1 MREKTNLIYE
11 GIVIVLIISDIILL
25 TSLFFV
31 NVSPQVYTL
40 ILYYDLLVVLILIPD
55 FIYRFWKSND
65 KKKFLKE
72 NWTDIIGMI
81 PEIIVGP
88 ISTVFRYF
96 RFIRIFKILSL
107 FKKEIRHFIRF
118 LHKSKIDYGIFL
130 VLIILICGATALFF
144 IEFGINDKINTFDD
158 AFWYLIAT
166 VTTVG
171 YGDVYPSTEAGR
183 IIGVILMFTGIG
195 FMSFLT
201 ATITSKFVK
210 NTRMEDKLVETNEKI
225 DKLQSEI
232 SELKEL
238 INNK

>member
-11 GIVIVLIISDIILL
+11 GIVILLIVSDIILL

-31 NVSPQVYTL
+31 NVSSQVYTL
-40 ILYYDLLVVLILIPD
+40 IIYYDLLVVLILIPD
-55 FIYRFWKSND
+55 FIYRLWKSND
-65 KKKFLKE
+65 KKKFLRE

-107 FKKEIRHFIRF
+107 FKKEISHFIRF

-144 IEFGINDKINTFDD
+144 IEFGINDNINTFDD